1 MIHSRRLPSLARRML
16 TTQMQVTTLAG
27 LTLMGSLIL
36 IAPDLFADHLAATG
50 ETDPLVQAHA
60 EEALVVAGALA
71 LGIALVVALAAA
83 AILSRVIGRRISR
96 PVEELAK
103 GAESLGSRNFTV
115 KVPSQPFSDEV
126 ARLGSSLERM
136 GSQLAETER
145 TRSRLLSD
153 LAHEMRTPL
162 ATLELYAESLQVDL
176 LPREVALNTIQAQ
189 IRRLQRLSQ
198 DLREVALAGEHAL
211 AMEFEDVELGEVVS
225 CAGLA
230 FAPRFAATGVDFAQ
244 ESASGAIVI
253 RADPIRLQQVLG
265 NILDNALHHTA
276 PGGRVTVT
284 LGRASADAVIRI
296 TDNGAGIPAAELER
310 VFERFYRVDPSRV
323 AADGSGSGLGLTIAR
338 AIVEAH
344 GGSMRAAS
352 EGLGQGTT
360 LILTLPTTTGAAAG

>member
-1 MIHSRRLPSLARRML
+1 M
-16 TTQMQVTTLAG
+16 
-27 LTLMGSLIL
+27 
-36 IAPDLFADHLAATG
+36 
-50 ETDPLVQAHA
+50 
-60 EEALVVAGALA
+60 
-71 LGIALVVALAAA
+71 
-83 AILSRVIGRRISR
+83 
-96 PVEELAK
+96 
-103 GAESLGSRNFTV
+103 
-115 KVPSQPFSDEV
+115 
-126 ARLGSSLERM
+126 
-136 GSQLAETER
+136 
-145 TRSRLLSD
+145 
-153 LAHEMRTPL
+153 
-162 ATLELYAESLQVDL
+162 
-176 LPREVALNTIQAQ
+176 
-189 IRRLQRLSQ
+189 
-198 DLREVALAGEHAL
+198 ALAGEHAL

-230 FAPRFAATGVDFAQ
+230 FAPRFAATGVDLAQ
-244 ESASGAIVI
+244 KSASGAIVI

-296 TDNGAGIPAAELER
+296 ADNGAGIPPAELER

-323 AADGSGSGLGLTIAR
+323 AADGRGSGLGLTIAR